1 MNLVALLAH
10 RHQVLLA
17 GLDPTHRAAER
28 LGQIGHQNRL
38 SVEGRLDAEAAALI
52 ARRDDAHLLRRDLED
67 VRQRQPVDMR
77 ALGGDPAGHAIGFI
91 PVEERTAGLHRCNA
105 AAVAGETLLDHDIG
119 AIEDLLDLGLVRRL
133 AFGVGAAGEV
143 HLEDDVVG
151 PALVDDGRSL
161 SERALG
167 IADIGERVVLHLD
180 CLGRVLGDVGVA
192 GDDGRHRLAMPLHLA
207 DRERPVLWVGGG
219 QRRLY
224 DRLRHGQDLV
234 LDVVAGDDRDDARH
248 RLGCAHVDALD
259 PRVRVIAALEHDV
272 HRARLHDVGEE
283 AAPPGGEPMIFL
295 PVELSTDPAFACPGH
310 PLLLRHL
317 VSFAA

>member
-91 PVEERTAGLHRCNA
+91 PIEERTAGLHRCDA

-161 SERALG
+161 SQRALG

-180 CLGRVLGDVGVA
+180 CLGCVLGDVGVA
-192 GDDGRHRLAMPLHLA
+192 GDNGRHRLAMPLHLA

-234 LDVVAGDDRDDARH
+234 LDVAAGDDRDDARH
-248 RLGCAHVDALD
+248 RLGRAHVDALD

-272 HRARLHDVGEE
+272 HRTRLHDVGKE

-295 PVELSTDPAFACPGH
+295 PVELSTDPAFAYPGH